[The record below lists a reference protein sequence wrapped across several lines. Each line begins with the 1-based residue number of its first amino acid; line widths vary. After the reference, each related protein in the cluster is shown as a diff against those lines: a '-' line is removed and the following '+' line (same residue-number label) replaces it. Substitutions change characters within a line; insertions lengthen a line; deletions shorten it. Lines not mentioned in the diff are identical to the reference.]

1 MHGSYRPTNIDI
13 LIPLQLEGDDGAGAA
28 ADVVV
33 GEPLDD
39 EGGSAEVG
47 PGGPAAV
54 EAGAVAATQ
63 PADRN

>member
-1 MHGSYRPTNIDI
+1 M
-13 LIPLQLEGDDGAGAA
+13 PLQLDGDDGAGAA
-28 ADVVV
+28 AVVV